1 MGRKYLSSPLIP
13 SSPDRERILEI
24 ALLQVHLVD
33 ELNIRRMSVRAIGYI
48 FHQQLLL
55 TIRQEVSG
63 LRERV
68 TTGEVVAVIEVVVYR
83 SAVGELC
90 QIVEI
95 DAMAIAKQTITYW
108 R

>member
-1 MGRKYLSSPLIP
+1 MGRKNISSSLIP
-13 SSPDRERILEI
+13 PSPERKRILEI
-24 ALLQVHLVD
+24 PLLKVHLVD
-33 ELNIRRMSVRAIGYI
+33 ELNICRMSVCAIGYI

-68 TTGEVVAVIEVVVYR
+68 PTGEVVAVIEIIVYR
-83 SAVGELC
+83 SAVGELR

-95 DAMAIAKQTITYW
+95 DAMAIAKQTIAYGW
-108 R
+108 